1 MSEPASLEREL
12 QALAVQLR
20 KMETEY
26 TMYFAGRTPRPPFES
41 RAALDRAFKRADRT
55 RFETPTLRFQFSSLQ
70 ARYSSFCDLWDRG
83 VRAREEGR
91 AGPFMRPPAE
101 PAAAAP
107 REDVLHATRI
117 DDPAG
122 QSERLHDLYD
132 AVMDARRE
140 DGQEVVP
147 FHKFATL
154 IRDQVLALKE
164 RHPGDQVW
172 FRVTRREGRVNV
184 SARAVKDGSDDATG

>member
-1 MSEPASLEREL
+1 
-12 QALAVQLR
+12 
-20 KMETEY
+20 
-26 TMYFAGRTPRPPFES
+26 
-41 RAALDRAFKRADRT
+41 
-55 RFETPTLRFQFSSLQ
+55 
-70 ARYSSFCDLWDRG
+70 
-83 VRAREEGR
+83 
-91 AGPFMRPPAE
+91 MRPLAE

-107 REDVLHATRI
+107 REEVLHASQI